1 MSQKLVASAIIESVL
16 RVNWVP
22 YNAVLTVYPVIKHAQ
37 TVAYAIIRKRNVSKA
52 ISSHAQ
58 MAHGPRKAHSARK
71 DVIQAERNAN
81 HDAHTQPHYE
91 TITIYL
97 R

>member
-52 ISSHAQ
+52 ISSHAR
-58 MAHGPRKAHSARK
+58 MALGRLLAHSARK
-71 DVIQAERNAN
+71 DVIQVERNAN
-81 HDAHTQPHYE
+81 HDTHST
-91 TITIYL
+91 TL
-97 R
+97 